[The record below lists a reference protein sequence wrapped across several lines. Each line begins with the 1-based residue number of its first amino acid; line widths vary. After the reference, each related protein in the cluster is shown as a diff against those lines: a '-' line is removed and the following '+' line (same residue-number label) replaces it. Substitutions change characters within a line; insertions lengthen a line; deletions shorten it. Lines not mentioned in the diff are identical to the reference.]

1 MSLQWGFMSV
11 ATSSSTLSA
20 AGAMRFTFERTVEI
34 PPALV
39 SYFAEYSAIF
49 PSGMRSPSPCFATWL
64 RQIAA
69 RCAPFRRS
77 KQME

>member
-1 MSLQWGFMSV
+1 MSLQWGFIKV
-11 ATSSSTLSA
+11 ATSSSTFSA
-20 AGAMRFTFERTVEI
+20 SGAMRFTFASTVEM

-39 SYFAEYSAIF
+39 SYFVAYSLTF
-49 PSGMRSPSPCFATWL
+49 SSGMSASRPCFATWFF
-64 RQIAA
+64 QMAT

>member
-1 MSLQWGFMSV
+1 MSLQCGFMSV

-20 AGAMRFTFERTVEI
+20 AGAMRFTFASTVEM

-39 SYFAEYSAIF
+39 SYFAAYSSIF
-49 PSGMRSPSPCFATWL
+49 ASGMSSPSPCFATWL
-64 RQIAA
+64 RQIAT